1 MRGRGAGGPVHL
13 RLHYVG
19 GDPLLRAGPAR
30 MEVWTQYGAAVL
42 WVGARHLPFGLAA
55 IERVS
60 LHEFPETDGHRSPR
74 TAVGV
79 SLRQARVARTL
90 WFTTADGRGERIYLD
105 LLLLLHRTA
114 APPRHPG

>member
-1 MRGRGAGGPVHL
+1 
-13 RLHYVG
+13 
-19 GDPLLRAGPAR
+19 
-30 MEVWTQYGAAVL
+30 MEVWPHYGAAVL

-60 LHEFPETDGHRSPR
+60 LHEFPETDGHRAAR

-79 SLRQARVARTL
+79 SLRQGRVSRTL

-105 LLLLLHRTA
+105 LLLLLRRNPVPLPGGTA